1 MNLSINEEKVFSKS
15 DIYKICGMVN
25 KNFSKVIFSEDA
37 KRVSHRRDVAK
48 MIYPNETNEE
58 IVKMATID
66 YERTADKGVHCL
78 FFKNDFDIFVEKVS
92 RMLLPNLVKNV
103 IESSSIWEYK
113 ESKRLFTQ
121 NNEKR
126 DLSLKEV
133 KPFNEFINKILDE
146 LELNKKDLM
155 FTTKDKKDAKE
166 EYYERI
172 KKYISKSFGR
182 TYKSFYANTYIL
194 QLKESFDC
202 SHISEEKL
210 RMQLNLEIQN
220 KIMRTKTLADISD
233 MVKKGCIN
241 YMISI

>member
-1 MNLSINEEKVFSKS
+1 
-15 DIYKICGMVN
+15 
-25 KNFSKVIFSEDA
+25 
-37 KRVSHRRDVAK
+37 
-48 MIYPNETNEE
+48 
-58 IVKMATID
+58 
-66 YERTADKGVHCL
+66 
-78 FFKNDFDIFVEKVS
+78 
-92 RMLLPNLVKNV
+92 
-103 IESSSIWEYK
+103 
-113 ESKRLFTQ
+113 
-121 NNEKR
+121 
-126 DLSLKEV
+126 
-133 KPFNEFINKILDE
+133 
-146 LELNKKDLM
+146 M